1 MPTRSHQAVEEVEAN
16 AEIVPSHMLALAHEA
31 KTRVAQYAASL
42 VEPDVG
48 AGEGREA

>member
-1 MPTRSHQAVEEVEAN
+1 MVAVEEVEAN
-16 AEIVPSHMLALAHEA
+16 AEIVPSHMLALAQEA